1 MKKTYREALVLS
13 AAIFLAGSQIF
24 ASQWEWGFKTGIV
37 RSKAGFSHDLPYIT
51 LGPIN
56 ELSLGSYLSY
66 FFIKDQL
73 GLQPEINYSVIGFDV
88 LEEDLG
94 QEVSSKYKIS
104 YVEIPF
110 LIAYRF
116 PLRGRFKPGLVLGPY
131 LGFAHS
137 VREVQTAFGNT
148 EKRELNDNL
157 KKTDI
162 GLVFGGNVRYTLGSM
177 NVMLSVRYG
186 LGLVN
191 ISKNIMEVS
200 YDFRENDTIKN
211 RAFTISL
218 GIAFIPRASRQ

>member
-1 MKKTYREALVLS
+1 VRKTQGKTLMVCIFILLV
-13 AAIFLAGSQIF
+13 GSQIF
-24 ASQWEWGFKTGIV
+24 AFHWEWGFKTGIV
-37 RSKAGFSHDLPYIT
+37 RSKAGFSRDLPYIT
-51 LGPIN
+51 IGPIN

-73 GLQPEINYSVIGFDV
+73 GLQPEINYAIKGFDV

-104 YVEIPF
+104 YVEIPV

-116 PLRGRFKPGLVLGPY
+116 PLRGRFRPGLVLGPY
-131 LGFAHS
+131 LGFAHL
-137 VREVQTAFGNT
+137 VREVQTAFGT
-148 EKRELNDNL
+148 KDVRELDDNL

-162 GLVFGGNVRYTLGSM
+162 GIVFGGNVQYRLGSM
-177 NVMLSVRYG
+177 SIMLSVRYS

-211 RAFTISL
+211 RDFTISL
-218 GIAFIPRASRQ
+218 GIAFIPRASR